1 MFRGIILIT
10 LLITIQGCSATM
22 SSSGKLSLSGKWMI
36 DSIEGKSVVANSPA
50 YMEFSEDNRISGNAS
65 CNRFFAKYTITG
77 SKMTIGEAGSTRMMC
92 AGPFSEQEN
101 RFLSAL
107 DHVDSI
113 TMENETLSLKDAQG
127 AELIKASKS
136 AE

>member
-10 LLITIQGCSATM
+10 LLIIIQGCSATM
-22 SSSGKLSLSGKWMI
+22 NSSNDISVSGKWMI
-36 DSIEGKSVVANSPA
+36 ESIEGKSVVANSPA

-65 CNRFFAKYTITG
+65 CNRFFGKYTLAG
-77 SKMTIGEAGSTRMMC
+77 SRMTIGEAGSTRMMC

-107 DHVDSI
+107 NRVDSI
-113 TMENETLSLKDAQG
+113 AMDNETLSLKDAQG
-127 AELIKASKS
+127 VELIKASKS
-136 AE
+136 E